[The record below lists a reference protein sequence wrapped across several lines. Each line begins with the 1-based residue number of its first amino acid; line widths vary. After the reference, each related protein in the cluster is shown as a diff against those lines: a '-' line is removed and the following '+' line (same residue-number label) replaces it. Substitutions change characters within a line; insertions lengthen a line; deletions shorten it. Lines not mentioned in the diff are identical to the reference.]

1 MKRKTKLAWILA
13 AALGAGTAGVAIA
26 HGDESGGWGGPMM
39 GGGMMGHG
47 AGMMGGGM
55 MGHGA
60 GMMGGGMAGHDDG
73 GRVQHHGPG
82 GAARLDRLAEQ
93 LQLSDSQRPLWDEFR
108 NVIEQQATARRDARC
123 GAGATR
129 AAATT
134 PLERMQRRI
143 DHMQIRLDGM
153 RTLSAAFSEFFASL
167 TPEQQEIVNE
177 AMTHRGGHRG
187 HGPASS

>member
-39 GGGMMGHG
+39 GHGAGMMGGPMMGHG

-55 MGHGA
+55 MGS
-60 GMMGGGMAGHDDG
+60 GMAGHDDG

-93 LQLSDSQRPLWDEFR
+93 LQLSDAQRPLWDEFR
-108 NVIEQQATARRDARC
+108 NVIEQQAAARRDARC
-123 GAGATR
+123 GADATR

-143 DHMQIRLDGM
+143 EHLQARLEGM
-153 RTLSAAFSEFFASL
+153 KTLSAAFSRFVSSL
-167 TPEQQEIVNE
+167 TPEQQATVNSV
-177 AMTHRGGHRG
+177 MVRHGGHRG
-187 HGPASS
+187 HGPASL